1 MSRLTI
7 DHGVQLGLLSSIT
20 LVPAGMTPAAPVP
33 AVAEAVPVGWSRKSP
48 RGLTTKS

>member
-7 DHGVQLGLLSSIT
+7 DHGVQLGLFLSII
-20 LVPAGMTPAAPVP
+20 LVSAGLTPAAPVP

-48 RGLTTKS
+48 RGLSTKS